1 ACVSLKSATSYTCRL
16 GDGDGCIE
24 QCVKGSAK
32 SCSILGF
39 MYEKGTG
46 LRANASAAR
55 IHYEKGC
62 AKGDSDGCTGLAYMI
77 SKGEGGVKK
86 DEAKARSMFDRECK
100 RGNARACSGLGQIE
114 RFANNLL
121 LAGTWF
127 RRACSL
133 GYTRGCFY
141 EGLVLQREGKP

>member
-1 ACVSLKSATSYTCRL
+1 
-16 GDGDGCIE
+16 
-24 QCVKGSAK
+24 
-32 SCSILGF
+32 
-39 MYEKGTG
+39 
-46 LRANASAAR
+46 
-55 IHYEKGC
+55 
-62 AKGDSDGCTGLAYMI
+62 
-77 SKGEGGVKK
+77 
-86 DEAKARSMFDRECK
+86 EAKARSMFDRECK

-141 EGLVLQREGKP
+141 EGLVLQREGKPGAHERARKSFVRACRGGELRGCLAAAPMLATGTGGER